1 MAISTKTKQVPF
13 NIGRC
18 ISAIIGTLILAAIG
32 IGLTLYGFAEQQ
44 GWASAIGIMIN
55 IAVYL
60 TPTFI
65 SLDIYGLDK
74 DGEIPEGTKHPQ
86 FVWILILNVFLGALL
101 GVGWIVAFFW
111 AHSPGVVIFPV
122 KDKEDENIDKKSK
135 NTSNQQIDSNLELKL
150 KEINDLL
157 EKGTITKEEYNS
169 KRKHIIES
177 H

>member
-1 MAISTKTKQVPF
+1 MF
-13 NIGRC
+13 
-18 ISAIIGTLILAAIG
+18 
-32 IGLTLYGFAEQQ
+32 
-44 GWASAIGIMIN
+44 
-55 IAVYL
+55 
-60 TPTFI
+60 
-65 SLDIYGLDK
+65 
-74 DGEIPEGTKHPQ
+74 
-86 FVWILILNVFLGALL
+86 WI
-101 GVGWIVAFFW
+101 
-111 AHSPGVVIFPV
+111 IFPV